1 MMSTLRRSTRTRR
14 PTLPPSASSSG
25 AMTPKIMVTKCER
38 LERLVEEKE
47 EGKLSTNRKVLR
59 SKVKSPVNK
68 IQRSAIERSLKNK
81 ERIESYETQLR
92 KKESEILSLNRKIN
106 NLQKTVSDKEKS
118 IKGLELKF
126 PKMISE
132 LKHGLQEEKKANIE
146 MKEVFKR
153 YRQVSGEKKLLED
166 QMKAKDD
173 KLKEL
178 KKANKTLMEEL
189 KTKDG
194 ELSSFR
200 TRLFALEEKVPNL
213 LDEIHEKDQEIVSKD
228 QDLLRFEETV
238 EFLEQRL
245 EAQLNDQRT
254 QEKLIDD
261 LKRKL
266 NECCEEIENKD
277 NEVNI
282 LRATN
287 NDLYE
292 ELQEQYEALEKT
304 DQETKNYLQIID
316 SIREK
321 IDVAP
326 GNVEKLH
333 NSIDYLDRA
342 TEDFLDKVSSVSKKK
357 NMSFKV
363 KLTIRKGKG
372 GTTFSANET
381 YDSIIV
387 NPNVLNNN
395 STRLSFNNI
404 VNSSRKL
411 SQDNVFKLSQ
421 SRTSSTLS
429 CKSRVSVDGGRK
441 HLRLGRTAT
450 EEELDEVFAA
460 NEQWNNS
467 IKPRSSQGSVVES
480 SLNSVNTEA
489 SKSEYDLSSDTCA
502 RLEDL
507 DSQVQSLWH
516 KLSTKDES
524 YEQFKSSTKVS
535 LDHYFQ
541 WIMDI

>member
-14 PTLPPSASSSG
+14 PTLPPSSSSSG

-81 ERIESYETQLR
+81 ERIETYETQLR

-228 QDLLRFEETV
+228 QDLIRFEETV